1 MKPEDA
7 EKLARRFIALP
18 LDKRRLFLQ
27 ALAREGVEFSLL
39 PIPAQVE
46 GIACAQPSYAQQ
58 RMGLLWL
65 LDPEGAAYN
74 LPGAVR
80 LQGVLDLDALSA
92 AFEAL
97 VARHEPLR
105 TLFRLEEGIW
115 YPRVQA
121 PGPLA
126 LERHDLAGCAKR
138 EQRLQDI
145 AQQQAG
151 LPFDL
156 QEGPLLRVCLVRLAE
171 DEHVLLL
178 TLHHIVADGWSMNVL
193 IDEFSRLYAQC
204 VAGQAPQLPPLPIQY
219 ADYALWQ
226 RSWLEAGEL
235 QRQLDYWTAQLG
247 DEQPVLE
254 LPTDFPRPAAPSYRG
269 VRLEFAI
276 DPALA
281 MGLRTLA
288 QQQGVTLFMV
298 LLASFQA
305 LLHRYTGQQDI
316 RVGMPVAGRGKAETE
331 GLIGLFVNTQV
342 LRAQPRGISRSARC
356 WPRSVRQCWAPRRT
370 RICRS
375 SAWSTPLSLRAMP
388 PIRLCSRCST
398 TISRWSP
405 TSSSCTSPTGSRPR
419 AWSWVGAPPSST
431 WPWTRWKSLAPCTQP

>member
-1 MKPEDA
+1 M
-7 EKLARRFIALP
+7 
-18 LDKRRLFLQ
+18 
-27 ALAREGVEFSLL
+27 
-39 PIPAQVE
+39 
-46 GIACAQPSYAQQ
+46 
-58 RMGLLWL
+58 
-65 LDPEGAAYN
+65 
-74 LPGAVR
+74 
-80 LQGVLDLDALSA
+80 
-92 AFEAL
+92 
-97 VARHEPLR
+97 
-105 TLFRLEEGIW
+105 
-115 YPRVQA
+115 
-121 PGPLA
+121 
-126 LERHDLAGCAKR
+126 
-138 EQRLQDI
+138 
-145 AQQQAG
+145 
-151 LPFDL
+151 
-156 QEGPLLRVCLVRLAE
+156 
-171 DEHVLLL
+171 LLL

-281 MGLRTLA
+281 TGLRTLA

-316 RVGMPVAGRGKAETE
+316 RVGVPVAGRGKAETE

-342 LRAQPRGISRSARC
+342 LRAQPRGDQPFNALLAEVRTAVLGAQAHRELPFERLVNALEPSRDAAHSPLFRVLYNHQPVVADLEQLYIADGLKASRLELGG
-356 WPRSVRQCWAPRRT
+356 RT
-370 RICRS
+370 TQFDLALDTLEKSGALHAALTYACDLFEQASIDAC
-375 SAWSTPLSLRAMP
+375 AST
-388 PIRLCSRCST
+388 
-398 TISRWSP
+398 
-405 TSSSCTSPTGSRPR
+405 G
-419 AWSWVGAPPSST
+419 
-431 WPWTRWKSLAPCTQP
+431 